1 MGRIFFGVAGIP
13 TSVKGKGSIEG
24 VREVAHLRLDA
35 MEVEFVRGARM
46 GEEKA
51 KKLGDVAREFGIR
64 LSVHAP
70 YFVNICSRK
79 PEVVEKSK
87 KWLLDSA
94 RVGFHFGASVVVF
107 HPCIRTAE
115 EIVTEE
121 MQHIVEDNCAH
132 VVERMM
138 EEGIFVP
145 LGLEMSGRHFQFGTI
160 EQIRRVNDRVPGTT
174 IVVDFA
180 HLHAYGGGCLD
191 SPDAFGKVLD
201 SLDGKHVHAHF
212 EGIEYN
218 EHGEKEHM
226 PVEVNEPDFNHL
238 AVALLDR
245 DIEVT
250 LICESPLL
258 ELDTLRLKKVWESCR
273 K

>member
-1 MGRIFFGVAGIP
+1 MGQIFFGVAGIP
-13 TSVKGKGSIEG
+13 SSVKGKGSIEG
-24 VREVAHLRLDA
+24 VREVARLGLDA

-46 GEEKA
+46 GVEKA
-51 KKLGDVAREFGIR
+51 EKLGDVARRLGIR

-79 PEVVEKSK
+79 PDVVEKSR
-87 KWLLDSA
+87 KWLLDCA
-94 RVGFHFGASVVVF
+94 RAGFHFGASVIVF

-115 EIVTEE
+115 EVVTEKV
-121 MQHIVEDNCAH
+121 QHIVEDNCTD
-132 VVERMM
+132 VVEQMKK
-138 EEGIFVP
+138 EGIFVP
-145 LGLEMSGRHFQFGTI
+145 LGLETSGRHFQFGTI
-160 EQIRRVNDRVPGTT
+160 EQIRRVNYQVPGTT

-180 HLHAYGGGCLD
+180 HLHAYGGGCLN
-191 SPDAFGKVLD
+191 SPEAFGEVLD
-201 SLDGKHVHAHF
+201 SLDGKSVHAHF
-212 EGIEYN
+212 EGIKYN

-238 AVALLDR
+238 ASALLDR

-258 ELDTLRLKKVWESCR
+258 ELDTLRLKKVWNSCR

>member
-1 MGRIFFGVAGIP
+1 MSQIFFGVAGIP
-13 TSVKGKGSIEG
+13 SPVKGKGSIEG
-24 VREVAHLRLDA
+24 VREVARLGLDA

-46 GEEKA
+46 GEQKA
-51 KKLGDVAREFGIR
+51 KKLGDAARELGIR

-70 YFVNICSRK
+70 YFVNLCSRK
-79 PEVVEKSK
+79 PDVVEKSK

-94 RVGFHFGASVVVF
+94 RAGFHFGASVVVF

-115 EIVTEE
+115 EVMTDVI
-121 MQHIVEDNCAH
+121 QQIVEDNCAI
-132 VVERMM
+132 VVEMM
-138 EEGIFVP
+138 KDEGIFVP
-145 LGLEMSGRHFQFGTI
+145 LGLETAGRHFQFGTI
-160 EQIRRVNDRVPGTT
+160 KQIRRVNDNVPGTT
-174 IVVDFA
+174 TVVDFA

-191 SPDAFGKVLD
+191 SQEAFGEVLD

-212 EGIEYN
+212 EGIKYN

-226 PVEVNEPDFNHL
+226 PVEVNEPDFKYL
-238 AVALLDR
+238 AGALLDR

-258 ELDTLRLKKVWESCR
+258 ERDTLRLKKVWESCR